1 MGRVDVQEDAM
12 SFEIKPP
19 DPIGASN
26 APLQDAAATQRAEP
40 GRFSRVYELEEAR
53 RRRAD
58 DLRPIAGDRIPADVW
73 DEVDRA
79 AELVETM
86 QADGRRVM
94 FDQDRLT
101 GRVVASLLGPDG
113 SISPV
118 SLSDAVDPGALAA
131 QIEDGGA
138 QASGGGLA

>member
-1 MGRVDVQEDAM
+1 M

-19 DPIGASN
+19 DPIGGPN
-26 APLQDAAATQRAEP
+26 GPLQNTPATQRAEP

-58 DLRPIAGDRIPADVW
+58 DIRPIAGDRIPADVW
-73 DEVDRA
+73 AEVDRA
-79 AELVETM
+79 ADLVEALH
-86 QADGRRVM
+86 ADGRRVM

-113 SISPV
+113 AISPV
-118 SLSDAVDPGALAA
+118 PLADAVDPGALAA
-131 QIEDGGA
+131 HVDDAGGA
-138 QASGGGLA
+138 QAAGGGTA